1 LNEEVRLWQG
11 RPATKNGLDLM
22 SNEMNRDLDGQLIA
36 LVGGSGFIGTH
47 VAQALLARG
56 ARLRVCSRHPSRAYR
71 VKTLGGLGTVQLV
84 AVDVTKP
91 HTVKVAL
98 TGCDAVVNLVG
109 AFAGNLD
116 AVQGAGAGKLAALA
130 KAQGAKAFVHIS
142 AIGADAGSSVAYAST
157 KAAGEVAVLAA
168 FPEAVVLRP
177 SVVFGE
183 DDAFINLFAGLI
195 ASAPVMPVFAADSKF
210 QPVYVDD
217 VADAVANAL
226 AAPARFAGQTFE
238 LGGPEAIAIG
248 DLNRR
253 IAVAAGRTPKFLE
266 LPDGV
271 SAAFAALTGWLPGAP
286 MSRDQWTMLR
296 KGNVTSGTLPGL
308 AELGVQA
315 RPLGLFLDK
324 WMVRFR
330 KAGRFGTRTKAA

>member
-1 LNEEVRLWQG
+1 
-11 RPATKNGLDLM
+11 M
-22 SNEMNRDLDGQLIA
+22 SNEAARDLDGQLIA

-56 ARLRVCSRHPSRAYR
+56 ARLRVCSRHPERAFR
-71 VKTLGGLGTVQLV
+71 IKTLGGLGKVQLV
-84 AVDVTKP
+84 AADVTKP
-91 HTVKVAL
+91 HTLEVAL

-109 AFAGNLD
+109 AFTGNLD
-116 AVQGAGAGKLAALA
+116 AVQGAGAGKVAAIA
-130 KAQGAKAFVHIS
+130 RARGAKAFVQIS
-142 AIGADAGSSVAYAST
+142 AIGADAASSVAYAQT
-157 KAAGEVAVLAA
+157 KAAGEAAVLAA

-195 ASAPVMPVFAADSKF
+195 ASAPVMPVFAADSRF
-210 QPVYVDD
+210 QPVFVDD

-226 AAPARFAGQTFE
+226 AAPAAFAGQTFE
-238 LGGPEAIAIG
+238 LAGPEVITIG

-253 IAVAAGRTPKFLE
+253 IAAAAGRAPWCLE
-266 LPDGV
+266 LSDGV
-271 SAAFAALTGWLPGAP
+271 SAAFASLTGWLPGAP
-286 MSRDQWTMLR
+286 LSRDQWVLLR
-296 KGNVTSGTLPGL
+296 QGNVANGQFAGL

-315 RPLGLFLDK
+315 RPLGLFLGR

-330 KAGRFGTRTKAA
+330 KHGRFGARTKVA